1 MELCL
6 EGVFHFETMHKGS
19 IVHLSK
25 HVAVEGGTERFPRS
39 SGLDPFLNHFVL
51 MEFGTIAHYTGEYI
65 GTGEITVI
73 AAGAVR
79 DMGRPEHS
87 GMTIRISIRKTLGR
101 YIFFPDYLS
110 RPVVAAFHDLVST
123 GHHYVPRFS
132 KNFNVRQVH
141 MEVFY

>member
-1 MELCL
+1 MSPHIPLRPYHYQIRQYL
-6 EGVFHFETMHKGS
+6 MNKNGIH
-19 IVHLSK
+19 IIY
-25 HVAVEGGTERFPRS
+25 P
-39 SGLDPFLNHFVL
+39 DPFLNHFVL

>member
-1 MELCL
+1 MSPHIPLRPYHYQIRQYL
-6 EGVFHFETMHKGS
+6 MNKNGIHIIYPVFSTS
-19 IVHLSK
+19 RPCTRAASCTCRNTLQLR
-25 HVAVEGGTERFPRS
+25 VAQKDFREAADS
-39 SGLDPFLNHFVL
+39 
-51 MEFGTIAHYTGEYI
+51 
-65 GTGEITVI
+65 ITVI